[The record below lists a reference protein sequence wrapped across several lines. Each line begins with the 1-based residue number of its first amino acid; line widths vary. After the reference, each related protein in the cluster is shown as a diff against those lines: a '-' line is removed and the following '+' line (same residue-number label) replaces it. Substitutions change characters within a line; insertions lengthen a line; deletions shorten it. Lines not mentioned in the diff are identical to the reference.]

1 MAGSAGPAKSSEKEA
16 PGAHKVKW
24 KKVSSTSGPSPRP
37 RHGHKAVA
45 IKELIIIFGGG
56 NDGIVEE
63 LHVLNT
69 GEYFFCW
76 RRILSD
82 SILLSAATSQ
92 WFMPQVRGEKPTG
105 CAAFGFICDGV
116 RLLIFG
122 GMMEYG
128 RYSND
133 VSTITIKL
141 FNGEIWSC
149 TQKLPLAS

>member
-1 MAGSAGPAKSSEKEA
+1 MLLSICHVILPRVVAVKMAGSQQASTAKAGEKDATAPSSI
-16 PGAHKVKW
+16 HKVKW
-24 KKVSSTSGPSPRP
+24 KKVGTTSGPSPRP

-45 IKELIIIFGGG
+45 IKELM
-56 NDGIVEE
+56 
-63 LHVLNT
+63 NT
-69 GEYFFCW
+69 GISCSLPALYVCMTSM
-76 RRILSD
+76 LCVV
-82 SILLSAATSQ
+82 AATSQ

-133 VSTITIKL
+133 VRLHYSTL
-141 FNGEIWSC
+141 EHC
-149 TQKLPLAS
+149 DL